1 VLVPRLRDRVSHEV
15 AAVSHHFHGVM
26 PIALIIFAVVVA
38 LVLGDRRVP

>member
-1 VLVPRLRDRVSHEV
+1 VLVPRLRDRVSQV